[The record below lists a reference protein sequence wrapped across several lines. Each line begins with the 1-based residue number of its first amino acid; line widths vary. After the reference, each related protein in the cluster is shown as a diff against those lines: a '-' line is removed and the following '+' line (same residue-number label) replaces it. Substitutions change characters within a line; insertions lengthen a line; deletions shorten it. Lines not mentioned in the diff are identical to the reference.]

1 MLQEENEEKSE
12 VIGDSVEKSWK
23 DGEGKR
29 LWHST
34 TSFTLIILF
43 I

>member
-12 VIGDSVEKSWK
+12 VIGGSVEKSRK

-29 LWHST
+29 L
-34 TSFTLIILF
+34 
-43 I
+43 

>member
-29 LWHST
+29 L
-34 TSFTLIILF
+34 
-43 I
+43 